1 MIGAGFLYTHDSA
14 DAAVVIVNT
23 CAFIEAAVQESIDTI
38 LDYRAEN
45 ERALI
50 VVAGCLPLRYRES
63 LKEALAEA
71 DLFITPDQI
80 QQLPQIL
87 ATVHRKSGRPALAEH
102 QMAAKRSRHSCTSV
116 AEAGGEKRAPAGS
129 AAAEGPARVLTTPG
143 YAYLRISEGC
153 SRRCKYCTIPS
164 IRGPLRSAD
173 PNRLEEEARCLSS
186 WGARELI
193 LVAQDLT
200 AYGLDLEGKK
210 ALTRLVKRLSRVPA
224 VQWIRLMYLHPDS
237 LPRGLTQLMRESD
250 RLLPYLDVPIQ
261 HVSPKV
267 LKAMGRPW
275 KGDRIRRLFDRLR
288 DEVSGLVLRTTLM
301 VGYPEEGEREF
312 RELRDFLASYEIEH
326 VGVFTYSPEEGTP
339 AYELGDP
346 VPAAVKHER
355 AEELR
360 KIHSKHTRARNRQR
374 IGAVESCMVQGLS
387 DETDLLLAGRTWDQA
402 PEIDGML
409 YITAGS
415 ASVGEIRN
423 VLITAAHGPDLF
435 GELV

>member
-1 MIGAGFLYTHDSA
+1 MTGAGFFYTHDSA

-23 CAFIEAAVQESIDTI
+23 CAFIEPAVQESIDTI

-45 ERALI
+45 DKAFI

-87 ATVHRKSGRPALAEH
+87 VTARRKSGEPALVEH
-102 QMAAKRSRHSCTSV
+102 QMPTERSQLSCTSV
-116 AEAGGEKRAPAGS
+116 AEACVEKRALAGS
-129 AAAEGPARVLTTPG
+129 APAESLDRVLTTPG

-153 SRRCKYCTIPS
+153 SRQCKYCTIPS
-164 IRGPLRSAD
+164 IRGPLRSTD
-173 PNRLEEEARCLSS
+173 PDRLEEEARFLSS
-186 WGARELI
+186 CGARELI

-200 AYGLDLEGKK
+200 AYGLDLGGKR
-210 ALTRLVKRLSRVPA
+210 ALTRLVKKLGRVPA
-224 VQWIRLMYLHPDS
+224 IQWIRLMYLHPDS
-237 LPRGLTQLMRESD
+237 LPMGLTQLMRESEW
-250 RLLPYLDVPIQ
+250 LLPYLDVPIQ
-261 HVSPKV
+261 HVSPNV

-275 KGDRIRRLFDRLR
+275 KGDRIRRLFDKLR
-288 DEVSGLVLRTTLM
+288 NEVSGLVLRTTLM
-301 VGYPEEGEREF
+301 VGYPEEGDQEF
-312 RELRDFLASYEIEH
+312 LELRDFVESYKIEH
-326 VGVFTYSPEEGTP
+326 VGVFTYSPEEGTT

-346 VPAAVKHER
+346 VPASVKHER

-360 KIHSKHTRARNRQR
+360 QIHSKHIRARNRPR